1 MRLTISCVLISLFSM
16 AMAQT
21 ALPIA
26 DAASRGI
33 NIASLDRQFTMGIG
47 SDSVETV
54 FKGKETEYINAY
66 YAMMRQLGEHLNQ
79 NSFRWGGSIRCF
91 NRIYFNA
98 DGSIAYYLYEF
109 EDPISDSKKARFQ
122 ELLSSFISTYRF
134 TLPTDQRF
142 AQCSP
147 VNYRDIL

>member
-1 MRLTISCVLISLFSM
+1 MRLLIACFLGIFLSS
-16 AMAQT
+16 ASAQT
-21 ALPIA
+21 AMPIA
-26 DAASRGI
+26 DAPTKGI
-33 NIASLDRQFTMGIG
+33 NIANLDRQFTMGIG

-66 YAMMRQLGEHLNQ
+66 YAMMRQLSEHLNQ

-98 DGSIAYYLYEF
+98 DGSIAYYLYQF
-109 EDPISDSKKARFQ
+109 EDPISDSKKVRFQ